1 VNTQPARRRAQSGSS
16 TNNQALS
23 GSLIE
28 PEEFIVKIIA
38 FHFHAPSDSETGTT
52 EYDQRMAPRNRPA
65 NSPPRRTLLSF
76 DEWAGDKQFAT
87 TLARGLEL
95 LRCFTPEHPVQGN
108 TDLARK
114 TGLPKATVSRL
125 TYTLSNLGYLTS
137 TLQFGKFQLAPAVVS
152 LGYPLL
158 AAFKARQLI
167 RPAIREFSAIT
178 GGSVSLGVRDRLN
191 IVYVE
196 TSRSSSVFSSN
207 LSDIGMSHPIIATAI
222 GRAYLAA
229 CNGIDRKRLLNQIK
243 LKAPQLWERH
253 SRAALKSVELFA
265 KLGFVASYRPL
276 RPEAQAVA
284 VPFRLSS
291 YHDIVVKNC
300 VLHVSQLRPN
310 QLEEDIGPRLVSVV
324 QGLNLV

>member
-1 VNTQPARRRAQSGSS
+1 MASHSSSKNQS
-16 TNNQALS
+16 T
-23 GSLIE
+23 I
-28 PEEFIVKIIA
+28 
-38 FHFHAPSDSETGTT
+38 D
-52 EYDQRMAPRNRPA
+52 
-65 NSPPRRTLLSF
+65 PPRRTLVSF

-95 LRCFTPEHPVQGN
+95 LRCFTPDHPVQGN
-108 TDLARK
+108 TDLARR

-125 TYTLSNLGYLTS
+125 TYTLTNLGYLS
-137 TLQFGKFQLAPAVVS
+137 SNAQIGKFQLAPAVVS

-167 RPAIREFSAIT
+167 RPAIREFSNIT

-229 CNGIDRKRLLNQIK
+229 CSTDERKRLLNQIK
-243 LKAPQLWERH
+243 LKTPQLWERH
-253 SRAALKSVELFA
+253 NRAALKSVELFA

-284 VPFRLSS
+284 VPFRISS
-291 YHDIVVKNC
+291 YSDIVVMNC

-310 QLEEDIGPRLVSVV
+310 ELEENIGPRLVSVV
-324 QGLNLV
+324 KGFGLV